1 MIKFKN
7 GLVLFVVLFLFWVLM
22 SNTFNAE
29 VLIAGSAI
37 SLVLALFV
45 APNLEVFSEIRFTP
59 KAILFTF
66 IYLLV
71 FLKELI
77 LSNFDVAFRVVSPKL
92 PINPGIVEA
101 KTKLKSPMARMILA
115 NSITLT
121 PGTFT
126 VDLKEDTL
134 FIHCIDIKS
143 ENVTEVTNRVIRK
156 FEKYLE
162 VIYG

>member
-1 MIKFKN
+1 MIKVKN
-7 GLVLFVVLFLFWVLM
+7 GIVIFIILLIFWVL
-22 SNTFNAE
+22 FNNSIQWQ
-29 VLIAGSAI
+29 VMLPGLLIAFLIAI
-37 SLVLALFV
+37 FV
-45 APNLEVFSEIRFTP
+45 APNLNVFSEININP
-59 KAILFTF
+59 KAIFFTLL
-66 IYLLV
+66 YLLV
-71 FLKELI
+71 FFKELI

-101 KTKLKSPMARMILA
+101 KTKLKSPMGRMILA

-126 VDLKEDTL
+126 VEMKDDTL

-143 ENVTEVTNRVIRK
+143 INTQDVTNRVIRK

-162 VIYG
+162 VMYG

>member
-1 MIKFKN
+1 M
-7 GLVLFVVLFLFWVLM
+7 FVVLLVFWVLM
-22 SNTFNAE
+22 NNSFDLS
-29 VLIAGSAI
+29 VLLTGF
-37 SLVLALFV
+37 VLAIIISGI
-45 APNLEVFSEIRFTP
+45 ATKNLTIFSELRLTP
-59 KAILFTF
+59 KAFFYTLV
-66 IYLLV
+66 YVLV

-77 LSNFDVAFRVVSPKL
+77 LSNFDVAFRVISPKL

-126 VDLKEDTL
+126 VEMKEDTL
-134 FIHCIDIKS
+134 FIHCIDVKS
-143 ENVTEVTNRVIRK
+143 ENVMDVTNKVVRK

-162 VIYG
+162 VMYG

>member
-1 MIKFKN
+1 M
-7 GLVLFVVLFLFWVLM
+7 LTVLFLLWVLM
-22 SNTFNAE
+22 NNTLNITVWVTGF
-29 VLIAGSAI
+29 II
-37 SLVLALFV
+37 SLVLTLFV
-45 APNLEVFSEIRFTP
+45 SRDLKVFSELRLTP
-59 KAILFTF
+59 KAFLFTVA
-66 IYLLV
+66 YLLV

-77 LSNFDVAFRVVSPKL
+77 LSNLDVAFRVISPRL

-126 VDLKEDTL
+126 VEIKGDTL

-143 ENVTEVTNRVIRK
+143 KNIADVTNRVIRK

>member
-1 MIKFKN
+1 MIKVKN
-7 GLVLFVVLFLFWVLM
+7 GIVIFIILLIFWILFNNSLRL
-22 SNTFNAE
+22 E
-29 VLIAGSAI
+29 VMLPGILIALLIAI
-37 SLVLALFV
+37 VV
-45 APNLEVFSEIRFTP
+45 APNLNVFSEININP
-59 KAILFTF
+59 KAILFTLV
-66 IYLLV
+66 YLLV

-77 LSNFDVAFRVVSPKL
+77 LSNFDVAFRVVSPRL

-101 KTKLKSPMARMILA
+101 KTKLKSPMGRMILA

-126 VDLKEDTL
+126 VEMKDDRL

-143 ENVTEVTNRVIRK
+143 INTQDVTNRVIRK

-162 VIYG
+162 VMYG

>member
-1 MIKFKN
+1 MFI
-7 GLVLFVVLFLFWVLM
+7 VLMVFWVLM
-22 SNTFNAE
+22 NNSFDLTILILGFILASI
-29 VLIAGSAI
+29 IAGVVAK
-37 SLVLALFV
+37 SLTI
-45 APNLEVFSEIRFTP
+45 FSDIRLTP
-59 KAILFTF
+59 KAFLYAVAYVF
-66 IYLLV
+66 V

-77 LSNFDVAFRVVSPKL
+77 LSNFDVAFRVISPKL

-126 VDLKEDTL
+126 VEMKEDTL
-134 FIHCIDIKS
+134 FIHCIDVKS
-143 ENVTEVTNRVIRK
+143 ENVMDVTNKVVRK

-162 VIYG
+162 VMYG